1 MSKVAENTDDSDP
14 TGSTD
19 SLESVDELGSIDEL
33 ASMDELASIDSFVLP
48 SRPLPDRLPPM
59 LFLAALVHG
68 ILIIG
73 ITFNAIVGDAFSEA
87 ISLEVTIVADP
98 ERNVLEPE
106 SADYLAQASQEGSGT
121 TSEQTRPGARAESPV
136 PVDNNGDE
144 FGEAANEA
152 TFLDEVSDQVLTS
165 KTDQDLNVLDK
176 PREDPTP
183 DESTAAAMEAG
194 LALSLP
200 LPREDVVNLA
210 IHDDTPRELVTS
222 VNTRESKIA
231 PYLDRWKRKIE
242 AIGVRYLPDQSLLN
256 GMTGSPTLEVIISAS
271 GQLQEVIVR
280 RTSGSKILDQAA
292 LDILRRAAP
301 FDPFPE
307 AVRADYDTLRF
318 AYKWQFNRSDVQST
332 ASNL

>member
-1 MSKVAENTDDSDP
+1 MNKVVSNIDEMDP
-14 TGSTD
+14 
-19 SLESVDELGSIDEL
+19 LGSIE
-33 ASMDELASIDSFVLP
+33 SFAMKTGP
-48 SRPLPDRLPPM
+48 YPDRLPPM
-59 LFLAALVHG
+59 LFLAALFHG

-98 ERNVLEPE
+98 ERSVLEPE
-106 SADYLAQASQEGSGT
+106 SADYLAQASQEGAGT
-121 TSEQTRPGARAESPV
+121 TSEQARPGARAESPV
-136 PVDNNGDE
+136 PIDNAGDE
-144 FGEAANEA
+144 FGEATKAA
-152 TFLDEVSDQVLTS
+152 TFLDEVADQVLT
-165 KTDQDLNVLDK
+165 TMAEQDRNVQDL

-183 DESTAAAMEAG
+183 SESTAAAMESG
-194 LALSLP
+194 LAISLP
-200 LPREDVVNLA
+200 LPREDIVDIA

-242 AIGVRYLPDQSLLN
+242 AIGIRYLPDQGLVN
-256 GMTGSPTLEVIISAS
+256 GMSGSPTLEVIIGAS
-271 GQLQEVIVR
+271 GQLKEVIVR
-280 RTSGSKILDQAA
+280 RTSGSKVLDQAA

-307 AVRADYDTLRF
+307 AVRVDYDTLRF
-318 AYKWQFNRSDVQST
+318 AYKWQFNHTGVQST